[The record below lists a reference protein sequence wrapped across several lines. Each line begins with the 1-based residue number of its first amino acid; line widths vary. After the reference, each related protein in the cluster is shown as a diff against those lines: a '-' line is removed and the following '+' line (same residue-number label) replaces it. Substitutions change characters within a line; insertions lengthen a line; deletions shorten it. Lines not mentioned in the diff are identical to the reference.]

1 MVVAEIKAGVN
12 KAIQEDDMACFRS
25 RILAATSNAVW
36 MRIGRT
42 NVRNVILV
50 NIPVIQMAASQP
62 RSA

>member
-12 KAIQEDDMACFRS
+12 KAIQEDDMACFCS
-25 RILAATSNAVW
+25 RILVTTSNAVW

-50 NIPVIQMAASQP
+50 NTPVIQMAASQP